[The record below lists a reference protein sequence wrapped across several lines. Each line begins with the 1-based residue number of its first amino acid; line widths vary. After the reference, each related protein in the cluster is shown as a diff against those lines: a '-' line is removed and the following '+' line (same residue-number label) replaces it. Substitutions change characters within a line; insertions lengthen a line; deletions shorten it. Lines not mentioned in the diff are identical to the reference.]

1 MQCTRL
7 ALTAGIWTKVY
18 LGWVAR
24 PSNTQGRATHL
35 KLDVPIVLW
44 VVLVVNP
51 RSVISHQGIAQCG
64 ARVLLA
70 R

>member
-7 ALTAGIWTKVY
+7 ALTAGIWTKVH

-51 RSVISHQGIAQCG
+51 RSVISH
-64 ARVLLA
+64 
-70 R
+70 